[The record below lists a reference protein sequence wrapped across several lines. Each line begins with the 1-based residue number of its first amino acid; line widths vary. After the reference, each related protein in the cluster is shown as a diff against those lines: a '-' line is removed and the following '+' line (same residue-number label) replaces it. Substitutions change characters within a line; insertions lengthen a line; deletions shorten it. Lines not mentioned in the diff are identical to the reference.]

1 MSFGTDPRLG
11 YSGMCEDPSV
21 CRDYLRNVCKRGKKC
36 KYKHP
41 SPEECERL
49 RRFDKTFCHDFQNS
63 TCRRLNCKFLH
74 YTKEEE
80 EVFRRTGYLPNDA
93 QWSHRSASNSY
104 DEKTPICKD
113 FANGA
118 CNRGANCKYR
128 HVTTQQ
134 AQEVVNPTLYNQSN
148 LQEASYVS
156 ENTPAA
162 HIDPSL
168 FSNSTHFS
176 QPSLINNAVIVSP
189 TNSVLNPVSNAYI
202 PGVSSHSLMGLI
214 SNTSTGQPTLYAHS
228 SLVSITSAPHIS
240 PCSSVITVAAS
251 PTQHPNVIHPQTALS
266 APHATYHI
274 VPHDTTS
281 HHHLLATSSSH
292 SQAPTLLTIPLSQFT
307 CNVSNNSL
315 IQSQAAIA
323 CSTQHHAVVTGVLP
337 AHPSIS
343 SASATYYP
351 SYGVFHINQP
361 PVENCDQQRV
371 TAVEMQ
377 KQIHETR
384 PSRCPT
390 STATETTRMTPVSAT
405 TTKTAT
411 TSVTSVSSSTTAV
424 LAAAA
429 AAGYIAQHLP
439 VIGSNSLSSGSNI
452 SQEHTN
458 YMNSKTGNPSKGVS
472 VHESAIAAAANLPT
486 VSAAAAAAV
495 AAAAAFACS
504 TSMSQ
509 NSKYHSMLPS
519 NQTKFNDLDMESS
532 SSIPS
537 PRIITSN
544 NNNNSNSNN
553 NNNHHFNG
561 NSNHTNSSNNN
572 MTLRS
577 NTESCSCQNSPHKLD
592 IHSIHNNNNNNNNN
606 NSNNDYN
613 TNMNTMTACFQ
624 NHPHCSSGRESL
636 YSHDNNPNNGGNNN
650 NNSSSTTGNSIKSMS
665 SIDCISNSMP
675 SSSEYLNPADEE
687 QAKTA
692 AAVAAA
698 ACIGAIFSQPM
709 AAAAAVAASG
719 AAGVGNS
726 APSSVAAMLGNLI
739 GCNEKDIM
747 HAVQSSSTLSSVS
760 ASASSS
766 SSSYAG
772 ASLLCNSSRHNNCSV
787 SNKCDSDATAVINRC
802 PQQQQQ
808 QQQQISK
815 VDEKSSKDDHQNE
828 HGGSGGGGGG
838 GGVGVSNNSMDQNN
852 VQSNTFNI
860 SSSSSDRCK
869 CTNTLSDNNNPH
881 SLQDT
886 ITSDSSNWSSV
897 TTTMASA
904 AKAAAAAAVAATA
917 AVTGS
922 ANFFR
927 LTQLKN
933 KVDPQLQSGSS
944 LSSSSSVTLAS
955 YLSTSNPSLRCIDQ
969 SRNLRLSTTTTTDQ
983 MSSSVMVHDDDVD
996 DETELSGCLS
1006 TKEAVTM
1013 TSAAAAAAMVAAAAT
1028 VAAEQHQL
1036 IGNNFLSEISH
1047 SNRSEKQD
1055 ARRTNPGNSR
1065 LLNTDEYDYHR
1076 ACSSSSS
1083 HNDFASPS
1091 SYETDSQMYS
1101 LTRQSSRYSTKRHK
1115 NNKRRA
1121 TVDCHYADYS
1131 SSLHPRHPRHHTN
1144 LPRSVDDDYE
1154 DDDDDNDDGDA
1165 YEDDDVESAALMS
1178 PSPEITPPYNLPPSK
1193 MSKRDSLLGCLSSY
1207 SRGVDD
1213 DDDDDSRPASPDPWR
1228 PANRKIVISR
1238 TTGGGKTD
1246 RLESSS
1252 SHTTAQSINTPH
1264 YANNETTTTP
1274 TTTSTTTTTTNPHP
1288 DLLTS
1293 NSVSSSHVNPMHR
1306 HRRSL
1311 STSALSSRA
1320 SSELVLK
1327 VRSKSFPALYRLHSG
1342 YQKDHKSSVVF
1353 PTSSSSCSHRY
1364 ISTEDNLPVVC
1375 STGSGMSTSLFCPKS
1390 TEVDMKV
1397 FPSTSSSSLL
1407 LSSLSRYGGRGGGG
1421 PAFVKRKLRRT
1432 THRYSSRLSNRS
1444 NNPNTTT
1451 TTTTATA
1458 NNHSFLHTN
1467 TRRPL
1472 TNVSPTSVLSEEG
1485 YSGRDDGDDDDAD
1498 FVDPDYDDDEEVYV
1512 FSVPQTSLKRSS
1524 SHSLTKYSTKRKRSM
1539 YSSSS
1544 SSTTTSNVHFTSSAS
1559 IKQQYALRAEN
1570 ARLRRK
1576 LSNVMR
1582 QRGDLRAANEML
1594 LEEIARLRQSRRVSV
1609 VARIAESATKF
1620 IEAHKKSQLAQSKNN
1635 SFSSASSAASQSTV
1649 PFSIAQAAA
1658 AAAVVAAAAQSETN
1672 PPSVTGVYVSSPTA
1686 SIHQHNSPTINAQG
1700 GCGGGGGGVGVASSS
1715 IHPLFSQIAS
1725 GNTISTGI
1733 AIPSNHALT
1742 AVQIQAP
1749 IAPPPQATALIHHP
1763 QGLHPQQQT
1772 GISNYYQHQMNRPID
1787 TLTASIA
1794 NASVSPG
1801 MQNLS
1806 QSSSAFQVCHYPVV
1820 SIANVFP
1827 KLSQD
1832 VITSENAKLVPV
1844 GVPNTVTLLLGQSTT
1859 PQTSTYAI
1867 PASVTSHPSVPMQIP
1882 VSVGTH
1888 LTPTVSSCPPP
1899 PHHGGP
1905 AKLLVSVAYPHQ
1917 AAAASGMPPTTSNQY
1932 IASNPVNNSNNVQ
1945 TPPVMPNN
1953 HQIQIVHKLT
1963 VPHQTTCTK

>member
-134 AQEVVNPTLYNQSN
+134 TQEVVNPTLYNQSN

-251 PTQHPNVIHPQTALS
+251 PTQHPN
-266 APHATYHI
+266 
-274 VPHDTTS
+274 
-281 HHHLLATSSSH
+281 
-292 SQAPTLLTIPLSQFT
+292 FT

-361 PVENCDQQRV
+361 PVENCDQQQV

-439 VIGSNSLSSGSNI
+439 VIGSNSLSTGSNV
-452 SQEHTN
+452 SQEHSN

-544 NNNNSNSNN
+544 NNNNHNHNNNNNSNSNN
-553 NNNHHFNG
+553 NNNH
-561 NSNHTNSSNNN
+561 SNHTNSSNNN
-572 MTLRS
+572 MTLMS

-592 IHSIHNNNNNNNNN
+592 IHSIHNNNN
-606 NSNNDYN
+606 DCN
-613 TNMNTMTACFQ
+613 TKINTMTACFQ
-624 NHPHCSSGRESL
+624 NHPHCSGRESL
-636 YSHDNNPNNGGNNN
+636 YPHDNNPNNGGNNNNHNN
-650 NNSSSTTGNSIKSMS
+650 NNSSSTTGNSIKSIS

-747 HAVQSSSTLSSVS
+747 HAVQSSSTLSS
-760 ASASSS
+760 ASASSAAA

-772 ASLLCNSSRHNNCSV
+772 ASLLSNSSRHNNCSV
-787 SNKCDSDATAVINRC
+787 SNKCDSDATTVINRC

-808 QQQQISK
+808 QQVSK

-828 HGGSGGGGGG
+828 HGGTGG
-838 GGVGVSNNSMDQNN
+838 GGVGVSNNNNNNNSMDQNN
-852 VQSNTFNI
+852 LQSNTVNI
-860 SSSSSDRCK
+860 SSS
-869 CTNTLSDNNNPH
+869 L
-881 SLQDT
+881 
-886 ITSDSSNWSSV
+886 
-897 TTTMASA
+897 
-904 AKAAAAAAVAATA
+904 
-917 AVTGS
+917 
-922 ANFFR
+922 
-927 LTQLKN
+927 
-933 KVDPQLQSGSS
+933 
-944 LSSSSSVTLAS
+944 
-955 YLSTSNPSLRCIDQ
+955 
-969 SRNLRLSTTTTTDQ
+969 
-983 MSSSVMVHDDDVD
+983 
-996 DETELSGCLS
+996 
-1006 TKEAVTM
+1006 
-1013 TSAAAAAAMVAAAAT
+1013 
-1028 VAAEQHQL
+1028 
-1036 IGNNFLSEISH
+1036 
-1047 SNRSEKQD
+1047 
-1055 ARRTNPGNSR
+1055 
-1065 LLNTDEYDYHR
+1065 
-1076 ACSSSSS
+1076 
-1083 HNDFASPS
+1083 
-1091 SYETDSQMYS
+1091 
-1101 LTRQSSRYSTKRHK
+1101 
-1115 NNKRRA
+1115 
-1121 TVDCHYADYS
+1121 
-1131 SSLHPRHPRHHTN
+1131 
-1144 LPRSVDDDYE
+1144 
-1154 DDDDDNDDGDA
+1154 
-1165 YEDDDVESAALMS
+1165 
-1178 PSPEITPPYNLPPSK
+1178 
-1193 MSKRDSLLGCLSSY
+1193 
-1207 SRGVDD
+1207 
-1213 DDDDDSRPASPDPWR
+1213 
-1228 PANRKIVISR
+1228 
-1238 TTGGGKTD
+1238 
-1246 RLESSS
+1246 
-1252 SHTTAQSINTPH
+1252 
-1264 YANNETTTTP
+1264 
-1274 TTTSTTTTTTNPHP
+1274 
-1288 DLLTS
+1288 
-1293 NSVSSSHVNPMHR
+1293 
-1306 HRRSL
+1306 
-1311 STSALSSRA
+1311 
-1320 SSELVLK
+1320 
-1327 VRSKSFPALYRLHSG
+1327 
-1342 YQKDHKSSVVF
+1342 
-1353 PTSSSSCSHRY
+1353 
-1364 ISTEDNLPVVC
+1364 
-1375 STGSGMSTSLFCPKS
+1375 
-1390 TEVDMKV
+1390 
-1397 FPSTSSSSLL
+1397 
-1407 LSSLSRYGGRGGGG
+1407 
-1421 PAFVKRKLRRT
+1421 
-1432 THRYSSRLSNRS
+1432 
-1444 NNPNTTT
+1444 
-1451 TTTTATA
+1451 
-1458 NNHSFLHTN
+1458 
-1467 TRRPL
+1467 
-1472 TNVSPTSVLSEEG
+1472 
-1485 YSGRDDGDDDDAD
+1485 
-1498 FVDPDYDDDEEVYV
+1498 
-1512 FSVPQTSLKRSS
+1512 
-1524 SHSLTKYSTKRKRSM
+1524 
-1539 YSSSS
+1539 
-1544 SSTTTSNVHFTSSAS
+1544 
-1559 IKQQYALRAEN
+1559 
-1570 ARLRRK
+1570 
-1576 LSNVMR
+1576 
-1582 QRGDLRAANEML
+1582 
-1594 LEEIARLRQSRRVSV
+1594 
-1609 VARIAESATKF
+1609 
-1620 IEAHKKSQLAQSKNN
+1620 
-1635 SFSSASSAASQSTV
+1635 
-1649 PFSIAQAAA
+1649 
-1658 AAAVVAAAAQSETN
+1658 
-1672 PPSVTGVYVSSPTA
+1672 
-1686 SIHQHNSPTINAQG
+1686 
-1700 GCGGGGGGVGVASSS
+1700 
-1715 IHPLFSQIAS
+1715 
-1725 GNTISTGI
+1725 
-1733 AIPSNHALT
+1733 
-1742 AVQIQAP
+1742 
-1749 IAPPPQATALIHHP
+1749 
-1763 QGLHPQQQT
+1763 
-1772 GISNYYQHQMNRPID
+1772 
-1787 TLTASIA
+1787 
-1794 NASVSPG
+1794 
-1801 MQNLS
+1801 
-1806 QSSSAFQVCHYPVV
+1806 
-1820 SIANVFP
+1820 
-1827 KLSQD
+1827 
-1832 VITSENAKLVPV
+1832 
-1844 GVPNTVTLLLGQSTT
+1844 
-1859 PQTSTYAI
+1859 
-1867 PASVTSHPSVPMQIP
+1867 
-1882 VSVGTH
+1882 
-1888 LTPTVSSCPPP
+1888 
-1899 PHHGGP
+1899 
-1905 AKLLVSVAYPHQ
+1905 
-1917 AAAASGMPPTTSNQY
+1917 
-1932 IASNPVNNSNNVQ
+1932 
-1945 TPPVMPNN
+1945 
-1953 HQIQIVHKLT
+1953 
-1963 VPHQTTCTK
+1963 